1 MRITDIETG
10 DILELGGV
18 FRWSA
23 PCPLASCPW
32 RQEHRSH
39 QVRDLV
45 YIDQS
50 SGVFTQVSDLFSHVI
65 VCSQAGCGHVVYTNN
80 PDTARIRLQRHSA
93 SLHKMARAAQR

>member
-1 MRITDIETG
+1 MRITDIKTG

-18 FRWSA
+18 FRWAA
-23 PCPLASCPW
+23 PCPW

-50 SGVFTQVSDLFSHVI
+50 SGVFTQVSDL
-65 VCSQAGCGHVVYTNN
+65 
-80 PDTARIRLQRHSA
+80 PL
-93 SLHKMARAAQR
+93 